1 MVGWSLV
8 QGLYYPKFVG
18 DYQDPLLSHL
28 LTNSACFIN
37 GCILMFF
44 FILSL
49 EPREILCERR
59 DLGNLELRIYI
70 YITMGV

>member
-37 GCILMFF
+37 GCILMCF

-49 EPREILCERR
+49 EPREIYVRE
-59 DLGNLELRIYI
+59 GTWAIWSYGYI
-70 YITMGV
+70 YI